1 MIENILKFGSYSY
14 KNQDFDNIAD
24 VSEFIE
30 SQKDLRKYSLTQT
43 ETLSEDKYFYGVS
56 KFEGLTDR
64 MRYGDEQITSKYLDK
79 LEALNMDYE
88 TKEGISFDVEGFTY
102 DMGAVV
108 SGEPECCLNTGFPDV
123 KPHLNIYIDIGYNG
137 SVSPDTIANRGVA
150 ILQLIN
156 SLLSLG
162 YILDIWMVHFITT
175 SDGELYSQRI
185 KLSTEYL
192 TISQLAFSGT
202 CEFFR
207 VIAWL
212 LTAIQKHSYSYTGD
226 GKSMPA
232 SAVIK
237 DMKNQGLFIPS
248 GYTDERFNCCSQKEA
263 IELVRQI
270 YNDYIKSGVNN
281 ESY

>member
-1 MIENILKFGSYSY
+1 MIENTLKYGSYNY
-14 KNQDFDNIAD
+14 KNIDFDNMAE

-43 ETLSEDKYFYGVS
+43 QTLSENKYFYGVS
-56 KFEGLTDR
+56 KFEGLTDK

-88 TKEGISFDVEGFTY
+88 TKESISFDVEGFAY

-123 KPHLNIYIDIGYNG
+123 KPHLNIYIDTGYCG
-137 SVSPDTIANRGVA
+137 SVSPDIIANRGVA
-150 ILQLIN
+150 ILQLLN
-156 SLLSLG
+156 SLLSMG
-162 YILDIWMVHFITT
+162 YILDIWIIHFIRT
-175 SDGELYSQRI
+175 SGGEYYSQRI

-192 TISQLAFSGT
+192 TIAQLAFCGT

-207 VIAWL
+207 VITWL
-212 LTAIQKHSYSYTGD
+212 LTAIQKNDKYYTGG
-226 GKSMPA
+226 GKSEPE

-237 DMKNQGLFIPS
+237 EMKKGGLYIPS
-248 GYTDERFNCCSQKEA
+248 GYTDDRFNNCSQAEA
-263 IELVRQI
+263 ISKVRQI
-270 YNDYIKSGVNN
+270 YNDYISRVNK
-281 ESY
+281 